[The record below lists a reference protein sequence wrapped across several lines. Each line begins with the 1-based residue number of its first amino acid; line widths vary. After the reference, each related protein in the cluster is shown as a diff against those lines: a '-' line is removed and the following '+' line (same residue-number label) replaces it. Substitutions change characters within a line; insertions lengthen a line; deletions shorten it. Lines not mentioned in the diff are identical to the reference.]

1 MKLNRLEF
9 LSQPT
14 EDSGQRDSPIGKPA
28 QPRADDTN
36 LLDAYSQAV
45 VAVVDAVAPA
55 VLSITNLQGGRPMGS
70 GSGFLITPD
79 GYAVTNSH
87 VVAGGSQLVAHT
99 EDGDR
104 VDAEIVGDDPA
115 TDVALIRLAA
125 RELPFVQ
132 LSDSDALRPGQL
144 VVAMGSPLGLQST
157 VSTGVVSA
165 VGRSMRG
172 RDGRLIDNVIQHS
185 APINPGNSGGP
196 LLDSRG
202 HVVGVNT
209 AIIAFAQ
216 GLGFAVPVNTA
227 RWVVSE
233 ILQHGRVHRRQLGIA
248 ATTRRLPRPLVRKL
262 DLISDHV
269 VEVLDV
275 APGSPSAKAGLRP
288 EDCIVE
294 INGRLVSGVDD
305 VHRLLTTLPLDG
317 PLEITVLR
325 GERRLEIVVHPE

>member
-1 MKLNRLEF
+1 MNARPFEF
-9 LSQPT
+9 VSQSPDNGEQAPT
-14 EDSGQRDSPIGKPA
+14 GKPA
-28 QPRADDTN
+28 QPRSDDTQ

-45 VAVVDAVAPA
+45 IAVVEAVAPA
-55 VLSITNLQGGRPMGS
+55 VLSITSFQQNRPIGT

-87 VVAGGSQLVAHT
+87 VVADGGRFIAET

-104 VDAEIVGDDPA
+104 VTAEVVGDDPA
-115 TDVALIRLAA
+115 TDVALIRLTS
-125 RELPFVQ
+125 RDLPYVQ

-172 RDGRLIDNVIQHS
+172 RDGRMIDNVIQHS

-227 RWVVSE
+227 QWVVAE
-233 ILQHGRVHRRQLGIA
+233 FLQHGRVRRRQLGIA
-248 ATTRRLPRPLVRKL
+248 ATTRRLPRPLVRRL
-262 DLISDHV
+262 DLVSDNV

-275 APGSPSAKAGLRP
+275 TPGSPAARAGVRP
-288 EDCIVE
+288 DDCIAE
-294 INGRLVSGVDD
+294 INGRLVAGVDD
-305 VHRLLTTLPLDG
+305 VHRLLTTIPLDAS
-317 PLEITVLR
+317 LEITVLR
-325 GERRLEIVVHPE
+325 GERRLEMLVHPE

>member
-1 MKLNRLEF
+1 MKSNRFEF
-9 LSQPT
+9 LTQP
-14 EDSGQRDSPIGKPA
+14 SGESDGQDLPTGKTA
-28 QPRADDTN
+28 QPRLDDTN

-45 VAVVDAVAPA
+45 IAVVDAVVPA
-55 VLSITNLQGGRPMGS
+55 VLSITSFQQDHAIGT

-87 VVAGGSQLVAHT
+87 VVSGGNRFVAET

-104 VDAEIVGDDPA
+104 VSAEVVGDDPA
-115 TDVALIRLAA
+115 TDVALIRLAS
-125 RELPFVQ
+125 RDLPYVK

-202 HVVGVNT
+202 QVVGVNT

-227 RWVVSE
+227 EWVVGE
-233 ILQHGRVHRRQLGIA
+233 FLQHGRVRRRHLGIA
-248 ATTRRLPRPLVRKL
+248 ATTRRLPRPLVRQL
-262 DLISDHV
+262 DLISDYV

-275 APGSPSAKAGLRP
+275 TPSSPAAVAGLRP
-288 EDCIVE
+288 GDCIAE
-294 INGRLVSGVDD
+294 INGRLVAGVDD
-305 VHRLLTTLPLDG
+305 VHRLLTTIPLDA

-325 GERRLEIVVHPE
+325 GERRLEIVAHPE

>member
-1 MKLNRLEF
+1 VN
-9 LSQPT
+9 
-14 EDSGQRDSPIGKPA
+14 
-28 QPRADDTN
+28 
-36 LLDAYSQAV
+36 
-45 VAVVDAVAPA
+45 
-55 VLSITNLQGGRPMGS
+55 
-70 GSGFLITPD
+70 
-79 GYAVTNSH
+79 
-87 VVAGGSQLVAHT
+87 
-99 EDGDR
+99 
-104 VDAEIVGDDPA
+104 
-115 TDVALIRLAA
+115 
-125 RELPFVQ
+125 

-165 VGRSMRG
+165 IGRSMRS

-209 AIIAFAQ
+209 AIIPFAQ

-227 RWVVSE
+227 EWVVME
-233 ILQHGRVHRRQLGIA
+233 ILQHGRVRRRQLGIA
-248 ATTRRLPRPLVRKL
+248 AAMRRLPRPLVRKL
-262 DLISDHV
+262 DLISDYV

-275 APGSPSAKAGLRP
+275 TPASPAAKAGLRS
-288 EDCIVE
+288 EDCIAE
-294 INGRLVSGVDD
+294 INGRLVAGVDD
-305 VHRLLTTLPLDG
+305 VHRLLTTIPFDA